1 MAVFANAASNR
12 SQPLN
17 LDYVDAANMVNVMCG
32 PTFVNASIP
41 DAGSGNGGG
50 TKKSAAASTLDVKWV
65 AWIGVVV
72 MVVVVGLL

>member
-1 MAVFANAASNR
+1 MAVYANAASNR

-41 DAGSGNGGG
+41 DAGSGSAGGM
-50 TKKSAAASTLDVKWV
+50 KKSAAARGGGAGWMM
-65 AWIGVVV
+65 GVL
-72 MVVVVGLL
+72 VGGAVLLGAL